1 MNIEIV
7 NGPGAAAAH
16 IKMDEGESFIA
27 EAGVMIA
34 MKGPLRLETS
44 THKKNGSSILG
55 GLKRMIAGE
64 SFFINHYSAS
74 GESDLYLAPNLA
86 GDIQQVELE
95 EGQTI
100 LVQGS
105 SWLGNSE
112 SVNMDMSWQGFKNIF
127 SGESMFWIKL
137 TGPGIVLYN
146 AFGAF
151 YEENVSDDL
160 IVDTGHIVAFEETLD
175 FKISKAGTSW
185 ISSFLGGEGLVCRF
199 KGQGKVW
206 CQSHHPENFGK
217 KLGPM
222 LRQRKG

>member
-1 MNIEIV
+1 MNINIV

-16 IKMDEGESFIA
+16 IEMEETEVFVA
-27 EAGVMIA
+27 EAGAMIA
-34 MKGPLRLETS
+34 MKGALSLETT
-44 THKKNGSSILG
+44 THKRNGSSILG
-55 GLKRMIAGE
+55 GLKRMITGE
-64 SFFINHYSAS
+64 SFFINHYNAS
-74 GESDLYLAPNLA
+74 GKSDLYLAPNLA
-86 GDIQQVELE
+86 GDIQQVCLE
-95 EGQTI
+95 EGQKI

-105 SWLGNSE
+105 SWLGNSKDV
-112 SVNMDMSWQGFKNIF
+112 SMDISWQGFKNIF

-137 TGPGIVLYN
+137 TGPGVVLFN

-151 YEENVSDDL
+151 YEENVSNDL
-160 IVDTGHIVAFEETLD
+160 IVDTGHIVAFEETID

-199 KGQGKVW
+199 KGQGRVW